1 MDDFLNHKDKLT
13 GVILAGGRATRM
25 GGLDKGLI
33 LLNNKPMVEYV
44 IAALRPQVGQL
55 LISANRHLEHYAQ
68 LGDCPVFGDT
78 FGHYDGPLAGMATA
92 LAKAETDY
100 ILFVP
105 CDCPR
110 LSPEIAKRLYTGLRQ
125 SDAEASVAYDGQ
137 RIHPIFSLLKRRL
150 LNELLSY
157 LESGERSIQGFLR
170 LTQLIEVDFSDSLDT
185 FLNINTHEAL
195 SMEFSSTF
203 QL

>member
-1 MDDFLNHKDKLT
+1 MDDFLNHKHKLT

-33 LLNNKPMVEYV
+33 LLNNKQMVEYV

-55 LISANRHLEHYAQ
+55 LISANRHLEDYAQ
-68 LGDCPVFGDT
+68 LGNCPVFRDT

-100 ILFVP
+100 VLFVP

-110 LSPEIAKRLYTGLRQ
+110 LSSQIAKRLYTALRQ
-125 SDAEASVAYDGQ
+125 NDAQASVAYDGQ
-137 RIHPIFSLLKRRL
+137 RIHPVFSLLKRCL
-150 LNELLSY
+150 LNDVLGY
-157 LESGERSIQGFLR
+157 LESGERSIQGFLKR
-170 LTQLIEVDFSDSLDT
+170 TQLIEVDFSDNPDT
-185 FLNINTHEAL
+185 FLNVNTL
-195 SMEFSSTF
+195 PNS
-203 QL
+203 